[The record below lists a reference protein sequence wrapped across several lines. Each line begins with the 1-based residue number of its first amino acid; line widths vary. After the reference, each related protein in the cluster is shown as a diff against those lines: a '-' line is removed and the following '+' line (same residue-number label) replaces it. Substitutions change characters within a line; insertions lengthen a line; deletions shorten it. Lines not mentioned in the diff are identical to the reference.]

1 MIMVMSYTTVLMM
14 MGFNISKVSNRAYEN
29 YTDYYERTVA
39 HNIVNSGASIA
50 AQKIYEQPNW
60 RTGFSN
66 KELLGGRVNA
76 SITTQSDST
85 LKLVVTASYN
95 NYYDTVVVILQPSSF
110 SKFSYYS
117 VQEGN
122 IWWTTKDTVWGPMHT
137 QDYLRVNNSPVFY
150 GKVTSKNGL
159 IKYNSSADP
168 KFYGDFQSGVSLNL
182 PANLSPLKAAAT
194 AGGQYIYN
202 SDVEIEFKNDS
213 ALVKI
218 GSAAATM
225 VYLPTWAP
233 NGAIAV
239 ERGNLRLKGTITG
252 KYTVGALQGSSSTKG
267 KVYLDDDVK
276 YKYDPKVYPDSTDLL
291 GICAE
296 QDIIITDNT
305 PNQNDIVIQ
314 AALFSLKGGLTAQ
327 NYDSGSPR
335 GKIDLLGGITQDE
348 RGPVG
353 QFSGNT
359 ILHGYSKRYRYD
371 ERLMILKPP
380 FFPTTG
386 SYEVLSWYE
395 K

>member
-1 MIMVMSYTTVLMM
+1 
-14 MGFNISKVSNRAYEN
+14 
-29 YTDYYERTVA
+29 
-39 HNIVNSGASIA
+39 
-50 AQKIYEQPNW
+50 
-60 RTGFSN
+60 
-66 KELLGGRVNA
+66 
-76 SITTQSDST
+76 
-85 LKLVVTASYN
+85 
-95 NYYDTVVVILQPSSF
+95 
-110 SKFSYYS
+110 
-117 VQEGN
+117 
-122 IWWTTKDTVWGPMHT
+122 
-137 QDYLRVNNSPVFY
+137 
-150 GKVTSKNGL
+150 
-159 IKYNSSADP
+159 
-168 KFYGDFQSGVSLNL
+168 
-182 PANLSPLKAAAT
+182 
-194 AGGQYIYN
+194 
-202 SDVEIEFKNDS
+202 
-213 ALVKI
+213 
-218 GSAAATM
+218 
-225 VYLPTWAP
+225 PTWAP